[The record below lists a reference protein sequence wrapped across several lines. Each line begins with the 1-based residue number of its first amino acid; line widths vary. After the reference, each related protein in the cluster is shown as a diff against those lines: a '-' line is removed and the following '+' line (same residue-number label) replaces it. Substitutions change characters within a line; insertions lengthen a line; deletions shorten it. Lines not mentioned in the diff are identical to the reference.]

1 MDYPEIKNRELH
13 RIVSTAI
20 IHRDGTYLITR
31 RSLLKKAF
39 PGQWTVPGGGMEI
52 DDYIVTPAT
61 TQSQGNDIW
70 YLALEQ
76 SLRREIQEE
85 VGVNVGKLEY
95 LLDLTFIRTDNVPV
109 LTLSFYAPWISGDV
123 VLNDESIAYA
133 WVTAVEAKTYDLIAG
148 IAQEIE
154 MVDCILNGR
163 DPKGV
168 KF

>member
-1 MDYPEIKNRELH
+1 MHYPEIKNRELH

-31 RSLLKKAF
+31 RSLSKKAF

-52 DDYIVTPAT
+52 DDYIVTPPT

-70 YLALEQ
+70 YFALEQ

-85 VGVNVGKLEY
+85 VDVEVGKLEY
-95 LLDLTFIRTDNVPV
+95 LLDLTFIRRDNIPV
-109 LTLSFYAPWISGDV
+109 LTFSFYTPWASGGV
-123 VLNDESIAYA
+123 KLNDESIDHA
-133 WVTAVEAKTYDLIAG
+133 WVTAEEAKTYDLIAG

-163 DPKGV
+163 NPKNV

>member
-20 IHRDGTYLITR
+20 IYKDGKYLITR
-31 RSLLKKAF
+31 RSLTKKAF

-52 DDYIVTPAT
+52 DDYIATPPT

-70 YLALEQ
+70 YFALEK
-76 SLRREIQEE
+76 SLRREIQQE
-85 VGVNVGKLEY
+85 VGVEVGKLEY
-95 LLDLTFIRTDNVPV
+95 LLDLTFIRTDNIPV
-109 LTLSFYAPWISGDV
+109 LTFSFYAPWVSGDV

-133 WVTAVEAKTYDLIAG
+133 WVTAAEAKTYDLIAG

-163 DPKGV
+163 DPKSI